1 MKFKNPSILSL
12 LALILLLLGA
22 PGIAATI
29 PSDMKKVAIFIFLA
43 DEKGEL
49 RREPKTNEPMAIGT
63 GFFMTVKDE
72 RVESRFH
79 GYFVTAKHVLTN
91 ASGGFFPRV
100 YVRLNKIVGDSE
112 YIPLDLVN
120 RGVNLVL
127 TSPDKTVDI
136 AVVPALPDPKT
147 HELRTV
153 PDKMLTTKET
163 FPQLRLSEGSDMFY
177 PGLFTAHYK
186 ERRSNPILR
195 FGRVAM
201 LPEERIKFTTNS
213 KLPSD
218 NAELFLLESHSCGGT
233 SGAPVF
239 IMAGAGLVVGGPD
252 IKLAGVMKGFF
263 NDRSPADFAQAPT
276 AQGLVAFQNN
286 GIAAVTPS
294 YLLHSILFSDTARK
308 LRAGAQR

>member
-1 MKFKNPSILSL
+1 MKLKNLSSLAVILL
-12 LALILLLLGA
+12 MLLLLGA
-22 PGIAATI
+22 PALAGTI
-29 PSDMKKVAIFIFLA
+29 PADMKKVAIFIFLA

-49 RREPKTNEPMAIGT
+49 RRDPKYNEPMAIGT

-72 RVESRFH
+72 RVEARFH

-91 ASGGFFPRV
+91 SSGGFYPRV

-112 YIPLDLVN
+112 YIPLDLTN
-120 RGVNLVL
+120 HGVSLVL
-127 TSPDKTVDI
+127 TSPDKTVDV

-147 HELRTV
+147 HELKTV

-163 FPQLRLSEGSDMFY
+163 FGHLRLSEGADMFY

-201 LPEERIKFTTNS
+201 LPDERIKFTTNS
-213 KLPSD
+213 KMPSD

-233 SGAPVF
+233 SGAPLF
-239 IMAGAGLVVGGPD
+239 IMSGSGVVAGE

-263 NDRSPADFAQAPT
+263 NDRSPADFALAPT

-294 YLLHSILFSDTARK
+294 YLLHSILFSETAKK
-308 LRAGAQR
+308 LRAAAR